1 MIACPSNKLVEVRPS
16 SQSHHHSSHHKTM
29 MCDICTYK
37 IRKLDENERV
47 LKKVDS
53 GGASAEIIDTVQ
65 GTLSLVVVG

>member
-1 MIACPSNKLVEVRPS
+1 MIACPSNKQLVEVRPS
-16 SQSHHHSSHHKTM
+16 SQSNHHSSHHKTM
-29 MCDICTYK
+29 MCDICSYK

-53 GGASAEIIDTVQ
+53 GAGGAEIDTVQ